1 MEELLIPLLIL
12 GMAVSV
18 LSLLVT
24 KAGITGFVRD
34 FFENRFGE
42 DSLLLELFSCP
53 FCMSFW
59 LTIPVD
65 LVYRFVPI
73 ESDFPPM
80 DYFIGYLCIIGVAAF
95 FSGII
100 YGLISKIE

>member
-1 MEELLIPLLIL
+1 MIENLVFVSL
-12 GMAVSV
+12 AVSV
-18 LSLLVT
+18 LSLLIT
-24 KAGITGFVRD
+24 KAGITEFIRIFLEGYFLK
-34 FFENRFGE
+34 E
-42 DSLLLELFSCP
+42 SLWVELFRCP

-59 LTIPVD
+59 LTIPIDVR
-65 LVYRFVPI
+65 YRIVLAH
-73 ESDFPPM
+73 SDFLAL